1 MMALGVQPDLISYS
15 SVIVGCAVARDL
27 NAAVSI
33 FEELMD
39 SELPLDKQVFHNMLH
54 VCSVTAGS
62 AEALRVLRTMDE
74 PDADA
79 VAFAASA
86 CVGCSESP
94 ADVKRLT
101 QILAE
106 ANDCDVLPTIR
117 IFNAA
122 VATYANAKDTQR
134 AFATF
139 KSMRQAGVQPDV
151 STFNSLLSC
160 CTNQQMLDLVARME
174 TQEIAPNV
182 QTYRMRI
189 KQCRWTGD
197 TAQAKLLLNQMRE
210 NGIEPTPGVFEAFA
224 MTAAAAGDEEQLRQA
239 REEMQRIGGPAET
252 EAMAVAELRS
262 FATTQQLDKAL
273 QKVADMNRAGLVL
286 SNRSFMSLMNLCSS
300 EQVMKGPVH
309 HQSKCD
315 LLMANLGYIA
325 PSNDYY
331 SQITETEAAAARMME
346 YIEIA
351 EQLQAK
357 GRVASQEFYV
367 SLLHICAEA
376 KDVKQALTTVDW
388 MNRNGVTVDCE
399 LIDELE
405 FMFERHAMLHESSES
420 DALQVERD
428 CKLLKSNLSFLIA
441 E

>member
-1 MMALGVQPDLISYS
+1 
-15 SVIVGCAVARDL
+15 
-27 NAAVSI
+27 
-33 FEELMD
+33 MD
-39 SELPLDKQVFHNMLH
+39 SELPLDKQVTLSAACALLTPLSSRCLLWALKSYLLSCAVLICLSLSILFVEFQGVSHTGGCWQVFHNMLH

-86 CVGCSESP
+86 CVGSSESP

-160 CTNQQMLDLVARME
+160 CTNQQTLALVARME

-197 TAQAKLLLNQMRE
+197 TVQAKLLLDQMRE

-273 QKVADMNRAGLVL
+273 QKVR
-286 SNRSFMSLMNLCSS
+286 
-300 EQVMKGPVH
+300 P
-309 HQSKCD
+309 
-315 LLMANLGYIA
+315 
-325 PSNDYY
+325 
-331 SQITETEAAAARMME
+331 
-346 YIEIA
+346 
-351 EQLQAK
+351 
-357 GRVASQEFYV
+357 ASQ
-367 SLLHICAEA
+367 L
-376 KDVKQALTTVDW
+376 
-388 MNRNGVTVDCE
+388 
-399 LIDELE
+399 
-405 FMFERHAMLHESSES
+405 
-420 DALQVERD
+420 
-428 CKLLKSNLSFLIA
+428 
-441 E
+441 